1 MEISTTTITT
11 ASPFSV
17 DLIENSLKH
26 KWFLRTIHE
35 LGISLNHISLLSL
48 HRYVDCW
55 LTLVDKH
62 PSTPLIPPADVAWL
76 WHCHRL
82 APKDYEEYVV
92 GRFGLILEAT
102 FPFSLQYAHA
112 ENYSQESLTT
122 QDLWALHFPDE
133 LFFVEDT
140 KDIVK
145 HPEQTSYLLGDFDL
159 LGSTRRQATFLWQV
173 SSPSFDD
180 ISFLEQGLKNY
191 IRFLMLKPKA
201 KLQGSII
208 VPT

>member
-1 MEISTTTITT
+1 MEVSSTTTTKS
-11 ASPFSV
+11 SPFSV

-35 LGISLNHISLLSL
+35 LGISLTRPCKHSLL
-48 HRYVDCW
+48 RYVDCW
-55 LTLVDKH
+55 LPLVDKH
-62 PSTPLIPPADVAWL
+62 PSTPLIPPPDVAWL

-92 GRFGLILEAT
+92 GRFGHLLDAT

-112 ENYSQESLTT
+112 EHYSQESLTT
-122 QDLWALHFPDE
+122 RDLWTKYFPDE
-133 LFFVEDT
+133 PFFVED
-140 KDIVK
+140 DVDLVNP
-145 HPEQTSYLLGDFDL
+145 PEQARYLLGDFDL
-159 LGSTRRQATFLWQV
+159 VGSAERQATFLWQV

-180 ISFLEQGLKNY
+180 ISFLEQGVQNY
-191 IRFLMLKPKA
+191 LRFLVLKPKA
-201 KLQGSII
+201 QRQGSIL